1 MDPKKFLTVL
11 IIIIVVALLGFALW
25 KFWGSSAEVSS
36 GLATADSNSSTAY
49 GEVSGQDNIEDF
61 NALANLNMDT
71 AFFSNPDG
79 VDPLGDPVFR
89 SLVDRHQIP
98 ADEPVGRDN
107 PFLPIDKEWFSRR
120 I

>member
-11 IIIIVVALLGFALW
+11 IIIIIVALLGFALW
-25 KFWGSSAEVSS
+25 RFGGGNAGVSS
-36 GLATADSNSSTAY
+36 GLATADPNSSTAY
-49 GEVSGQDNIEDF
+49 GEVLGQDNIEDF

-98 ADEPVGRDN
+98 EYDPSVEIIH
-107 PFLPIDKEWFSRR
+107 FYL
-120 I
+120 